1 MSDIIFHH
9 YPPSP
14 VAEKVRKTFGIK
26 GLSWASCE
34 ENRLPPRP
42 ELFAMTGGYRRIPVM
57 QIGADIY
64 CDTQCILRELISA
77 FQHLLL
83 LQLGVA
89 EWHLRSLDL
98 QIVKCSP
105 MHSKLY

>member
-64 CDTQCILRELISA
+64 LSLI
-77 FQHLLL
+77 H
-83 LQLGVA
+83 
-89 EWHLRSLDL
+89 
-98 QIVKCSP
+98 I
-105 MHSKLY
+105 